1 MESEREISY
10 AYIYIMN
17 TYIYI
22 YIYIIHVYIYIYIC
36 IHVYAAPMGGAEG
49 RRRSEPTGAAARR
62 GLRHRLNG
70 YLA

>member
-1 MESEREISY
+1 
-10 AYIYIMN
+10 MN

-22 YIYIIHVYIYIYIC
+22 YNTCIYIYIC